1 MTYPNVTATPVHH
14 YSAEAAKRGILHHVH
29 PVLGYPG
36 VMVDNS
42 GLIWN
47 FFRRELL
54 GRFRGSLLGIFWVLV
69 QPIFLFAIFFLVFG
83 FIFAH
88 PRGPGGGPDI
98 WFALY
103 LFSGII
109 GFSSFSEATIRSCG
123 VVVENGNLVKKVAFP
138 CELLP
143 VSQVLVS
150 MMVYFVGAIVLLAVG
165 LPTGKMHLSG
175 DVLAWP
181 VLVLVQA
188 VMALGLGLLLACLHV
203 FLRDTLH
210 LYTIFSQAWFFL
222 SPVFWVPLQLQD
234 RLADYWFLFTWN
246 PLYPLIV
253 AHRQVLGIALVP
265 EHMAGAA
272 GASGVDG
279 GVWYHIGIAA
289 IWAVGLLVVGYS
301 FFVSRKQRFADL
313 V

>member
-1 MTYPNVTATPVHH
+1 MTSTPIQH
-14 YSAEAAKRGILHHVH
+14 YSAAAAKRGILHHVL

-36 VMVDNS
+36 VMARNG

-83 FIFAH
+83 FLFA
-88 PRGPGGGPDI
+88 PRGASGGPDV

-109 GFSSFSEATIRSCG
+109 AYSSFSEATIRSCG

-138 CELLP
+138 SELLP

-150 MMVYFVGAIVLLAVG
+150 MMVYFVGAIVLLAIG
-165 LPTGKMHLSG
+165 LPSHKMSLG
-175 DVLAWP
+175 LDFLAWP
-181 VLVLVQA
+181 ALVVVQSA
-188 VMALGLGLLLACLHV
+188 MALGLGLFLACLHV

-210 LYTIFSQAWFFL
+210 LYTIFSQAWFFI
-222 SPVFWVPLQLQD
+222 SPCFWAPYQLHAK
-234 RLADYWFLFTWN
+234 LADYWWLFTLN
-246 PLYPLIV
+246 PLYPLIL
-253 AHRQVLGIALVP
+253 AHREVLGIGLARP
-265 EHMAGAA
+265 GMAA
-272 GASGVDG
+272 GVPG
-279 GVWYHIGIAA
+279 GVWHHIGVAA
-289 IWAVGLLVVGYS
+289 IWAVAFLVVGYS
-301 FFVSRKQRFADL
+301 FFASRKRRFADL

>member
-1 MTYPNVTATPVHH
+1 MTTTQIHH
-14 YSAEAAKRGILHHVH
+14 YSAATARRGILNHVL

-36 VMVDNS
+36 TMVRNG

-88 PRGPGGGPDI
+88 PRGGGGGPDV

-109 GFSSFSEATIRSCG
+109 AFSSFSEATIRSCG
-123 VVVENGNLVKKVAFP
+123 VIVENGNLVKKVAFP

-150 MMVYFVGAIVLLAVG
+150 MMVYFAGAVVLLAIG
-165 LPTGKMHLSG
+165 LSTGKMSLG
-175 DVLAWP
+175 IDFLAWP
-181 VLVLVQA
+181 ALVLVQS
-188 VMALGLGLLLACLHV
+188 VMALGLGLFLACLHV
-203 FLRDTLH
+203 LLRDTLH
-210 LYTIFSQAWFFL
+210 LYTIFAQAWFFL
-222 SPVFWVPLQLQD
+222 SPVFWAPGQLQKN
-234 RLADYWFLFTWN
+234 LADYWFLFTWN
-246 PLYPLIV
+246 PLYPLII
-253 AHRQVLGIALVP
+253 AHRQVLGIALAP
-265 EHMAGAA
+265 DDMAA
-272 GASGVDG
+272 GVPH
-279 GVWYHIGIAA
+279 GVWYHIGVAA
-289 IWAVGLLVVGYS
+289 IWAAGFLVVGYS
-301 FFVSRKQRFADL
+301 FFASRKERFADL

>member
-1 MTYPNVTATPVHH
+1 VTTTPIHT
-14 YSAEAAKRGILHHVH
+14 YSAATARRGILNHVL
-29 PVLGYPG
+29 PLLGYPG
-36 VMVDNS
+36 VMARNS

-83 FIFAH
+83 FIFTP
-88 PRGPGGGPDI
+88 PRAAIAGGGPDV

-109 GFSSFSEATIRSCG
+109 AFSSFSEATIRSCG

-150 MMVYFVGAIVLLAVG
+150 MMVYFVGAVVLMAVG
-165 LPTGKMHLSG
+165 LSTGEMSLG
-175 DVLAWP
+175 IDCLAWP
-181 VLVLVQA
+181 ALVLVQSA
-188 VMALGLGLLLACLHV
+188 MALGLGLFLACLHV

-210 LYTIFSQAWFFL
+210 LYTIFAQAWFFL
-222 SPVFWVPLQLQD
+222 SPVFWAPWQLQEK
-234 RLADYWFLFTWN
+234 LADYWWLFTLN
-246 PLYPLIV
+246 PLYPLII
-253 AHRQVLGIALVP
+253 AHRQVLGISLAQEGTDAGVP
-265 EHMAGAA
+265 
-272 GASGVDG
+272 G
-279 GVWYHIGIAA
+279 GVWDNIGLAA
-289 IWAVGLLVVGYS
+289 IWAVGFLVVGYS

>member
-1 MTYPNVTATPVHH
+1 VTTTPIHH
-14 YSAEAAKRGILHHVH
+14 YSAEAARHGILHHVY

-36 VMVDNS
+36 VMVKNG
-42 GLIWN
+42 GLVWN

-88 PRGPGGGPDI
+88 PRGPDAGGGPNV

-109 GFSSFSEATIRSCG
+109 AFSSFSEATTRSCG

-150 MMVYFVGAIVLLAVG
+150 MMVYFVGAVVLMAVG
-165 LPTGKMHLSG
+165 LPTGKMQLG
-175 DVLAWP
+175 LDFLAWP

-188 VMALGLGLLLACLHV
+188 VMALGLGLFLACLHV

-210 LYTIFSQAWFFL
+210 LYTIFAQAWFFL
-222 SPVFWVPLQLQD
+222 SPVFWAPMQLKEN
-234 RLADYWFLFTWN
+234 LADYWFLFTWN
-246 PLYPLIV
+246 PLYPLII
-253 AHRQVLGIALVP
+253 AHRQVLGIALDP
-265 EHMAGAA
+265 KGLAA
-272 GASGVDG
+272 GVDG
-279 GVWYHIGIAA
+279 SVWYHIGLAA
-289 IWAVGLLVVGYS
+289 TWAASFLIVGYS
-301 FFVSRKQRFADL
+301 FFVSRKHRFADL

>member
-1 MTYPNVTATPVHH
+1 MTTTIHH
-14 YSAEAAKRGILHHVH
+14 YSAAAAKRGILHHVL

-36 VMVDNS
+36 VMAKNG

-83 FIFAH
+83 FIFHH
-88 PRGPGGGPDI
+88 PRAPGSGPDV

-109 GFSSFSEATIRSCG
+109 AFSSFSEATIRSCG

-138 CELLP
+138 SELLP
-143 VSQVLVS
+143 VSQVMVS
-150 MMVYFVGAIVLLAVG
+150 MMVYFVGAVVLLAIG
-165 LPTGKMHLSG
+165 LPTGRMSLG
-175 DVLAWP
+175 VEFLAWP
-181 VLVLVQA
+181 AVVLVQS

-210 LYTIFSQAWFFL
+210 LYTIFAQAWFFL
-222 SPVFWVPLQLQD
+222 SPVFWAPLQLQEK
-234 RLADYWFLFTWN
+234 LADYWWLFTLN
-246 PLYPLIV
+246 PMYPLIL
-253 AHRQVLGIALVP
+253 AHRQVLGIPLAPP
-265 EHMAGAA
+265 EE
-272 GASGVDG
+272 ASGVPG
-279 GVWYHIGIAA
+279 GVWDHIGVAA
-289 IWAVGLLVVGYS
+289 IWAGVFLIVGYS
-301 FFVSRKQRFADL
+301 FFASRKQRFADL